1 MGGLRSDIYAS
12 NFLFSWDVSLASPS
26 PPPKQF
32 TVKLAAA
39 QLKEKRRKTKQEEE
53 EEEEE
58 DCLYM
63 EIYVVP

>member
-1 MGGLRSDIYAS
+1 LGCVISFPLT
-12 NFLFSWDVSLASPS
+12 
-26 PPPKQF
+26 PKQF

>member
-1 MGGLRSDIYAS
+1 VS
-12 NFLFSWDVSLASPS
+12 FSFPL
-26 PPPKQF
+26 PPKQF

-53 EEEEE
+53 EEEE

>member
-1 MGGLRSDIYAS
+1 
-12 NFLFSWDVSLASPS
+12 VSLASPS
-26 PPPKQF
+26 TPKQF

-39 QLKEKRRKTKQEEE
+39 QLKEKRRKTEQEEE
-53 EEEEE
+53 EG